1 MLFKQFGNV
10 KIDVKDLGISSL
22 SMSAHKFYGPKGVGV
37 LYMKS
42 NVNFI
47 RMQDG
52 GHQEKNMRAGTEN
65 VAGII
70 GTGKAIQIANQNL
83 KEHQIYLK
91 SLRNYC
97 IEELKYNFPNVIIN
111 GDVENRLPRKCKY
124 FFSRGRWCRIIKA
137 IR

>member
-1 MLFKQFGNV
+1 MQFKLYGHI

-22 SMSAHKFYGPKGVGV
+22 SMSSHKFYGPKGVGV

-42 NVNFI
+42 NVNFV

-70 GTGKAIQIANQNL
+70 GTGKAIEIAT
-83 KEHQIYLK
+83 KELETHQIYIKNLRDYCLK
-91 SLRNYC
+91 
-97 IEELKYNFPNVIIN
+97 ELKQKFPNMRIN
-111 GDVENRLPRKCKY
+111 GDMEKRLPREYKC
-124 FFSRGRWCRIIKA
+124 FFSTE
-137 IR
+137 